1 MDIAVFS
8 DIHSNH
14 SALQACFDYAVG
26 KGITNFIL
34 LGDYVSDCPNPQ
46 KTMQLIYVMKQYF
59 NCWMIRGNREDYF
72 LNYRKNGLNNWHRGS
87 ASGSLLYTYQNLTDR
102 DFNLF
107 DSPCLAAISTT
118 AKEMGSR
125 KFFWFAIAFQNIMSY
140 GIALM
145 VYQLGGLLTG
155 VVTFGPATVAA
166 VLVLL
171 VILYFLFRKDPSHR
185 TVRSTAGKEASAV

>member
-1 MDIAVFS
+1 MIGGAIAWIFAPLGFGTWQAVASSLSGFVAKESIVSTMGVLSGLGDIDGYAGS
-8 DIHSNH
+8 MH
-14 SALQACFDYAVG
+14 SAFAAFFPT
-26 KGITNFIL
+26 GIAAL
-34 LGDYVSDCPNPQ
+34 S
-46 KTMQLIYVMKQYF
+46 
-59 NCWMIRGNREDYF
+59 F
-72 LNYRKNGLNNWHRGS
+72 LY
-87 ASGSLLYTYQNLTDR
+87 
-102 DFNLF
+102 FNLF

>member
-1 MDIAVFS
+1 
-8 DIHSNH
+8 
-14 SALQACFDYAVG
+14 
-26 KGITNFIL
+26 
-34 LGDYVSDCPNPQ
+34 
-46 KTMQLIYVMKQYF
+46 
-59 NCWMIRGNREDYF
+59 
-72 LNYRKNGLNNWHRGS
+72 
-87 ASGSLLYTYQNLTDR
+87 
-102 DFNLF
+102 
-107 DSPCLAAISTT
+107 
-118 AKEMGSR
+118 
-125 KFFWFAIAFQNIMSY
+125 MSY